1 MGQKKGPAADD
12 SLESKKRR
20 RVDFSGVVDAGVEA
34 KDCIKI
40 YLVSSK
46 DEVGALNSVCLDPVD
61 LNTLFEDDGKESG
74 KIYGYKGLEITIWIS
89 SISFDAYADIAF
101 ESTADGGKGITDLKS
116 TLQNVFGETLV
127 ASQEEFLQTFSTQ
140 RNFIRSIIS
149 NGEVMQRKAS
159 SASDVEVVRM
169 VVGKTAAGPLYS
181 RLLPLV
187 FLLVDGG
194 SPIDVLDPG
203 WELYLLV
210 EKKTDQHGDIYNTLL
225 GFTALYRFYHYP
237 DSSRLRL
244 SQILVLPPYQHKGYG
259 RYILEVLNHVVVS
272 EDVYDFTVEEPLDYF
287 QHIRTCVDVPRLQKL
302 DSVRSAVNLAVSN
315 LTRGK
320 LSKKTSIPRL
330 MPATG
335 VIADVRKRLKI
346 NKKQFLRCWEVL
358 VYLGLNPV
366 DKYMEDFVSI
376 VSNHM
381 KEDIIGKESGTGGKQ
396 VIEVPSEYIPEMS
409 FVMFKSNTGKTTTTV
424 QVDENQPKPEEQLQ
438 ELVDERV
445 TEIKSIAEKV
455 SQHRISIEVSS

>member
-1 MGQKKGPAADD
+1 MGQKKAPAADD
-12 SLESKKRR
+12 TLEPKKRR
-20 RVDFSGVVDAGVEA
+20 RVGFSSVDAGVEA

-46 DEVGALNSVCLDPVD
+46 EEVGASNSFCIDPVD
-61 LNTLFEDDGKESG
+61 LNNFFEEDG
-74 KIYGYKGLEITIWIS
+74 KIYGYKGLKITIWVS

-116 TLQNVFGETLV
+116 ALEKVFGETLV
-127 ASQEEFLQTFSTQ
+127 DSQEQFLQTFSTQ

-149 NGEVMQRKAS
+149 NGEVLQHKAS
-159 SASDVEVVRM
+159 STSDVEVIRM

-181 RLLPLV
+181 RLIPLV
-187 FLLVDGG
+187 FLLVDGA
-194 SPIDVLDPG
+194 SPIDVLDPS

-210 EKKTDQHGDIYNTLL
+210 EKKTDEQGDIYNILL

-259 RYILEVLNHVVVS
+259 RYILEVLNHVAVS
-272 EDVYDFTVEEPLDYF
+272 EDIYDFTVEEPLDYF
-287 QHIRTCVDVPRLQKL
+287 QHVRTCVDVLRLQKL
-302 DSVRSAVNLAVSN
+302 DSVRNAVNLAVSN

-330 MPATG
+330 MPTTR
-335 VIADVRKRLKI
+335 VIEDVRKSLKI
-346 NKKQFLRCWEVL
+346 NKKQFLQCWEVFI
-358 VYLGLNPV
+358 YLGLDPV

-376 VSNHM
+376 VSNRM
-381 KEDIIGKESGTGGKQ
+381 KEDLIGKESGTGGKQ

-409 FVMFKSNTGKTTTTV
+409 FVMFKSNAGEATSTV
-424 QVDENQPKPEEQLQ
+424 QVDENQPNQEEQLQ
-438 ELVDERV
+438 QLVDERV
-445 TEIKSIAEKV
+445 NEIKSIAEKV
-455 SQHRISIEVSS
+455 SQHRTSIVESS

>member
-1 MGQKKGPAADD
+1 MGQKKGPPADD
-12 SLESKKRR
+12 TLEPKKRR
-20 RVDFSGVVDAGVEA
+20 RVGFSSVDAGVEA

-46 DEVGALNSVCLDPVD
+46 EEVDAANSFCLDPVD
-61 LNTLFEDDGKESG
+61 LNSFFEEDG
-74 KIYGYKGLEITIWIS
+74 KIYGYKGLKITIWVS

-116 TLQNVFGETLV
+116 ALEKIFGETLV
-127 ASQEEFLQTFSTQ
+127 ASKEEFLQTFSTQ
-140 RNFIRSIIS
+140 RNFIRSMIS
-149 NGEVMQRKAS
+149 DGEVLQHKAS
-159 SASDVEVVRM
+159 STSDVEAIRM
-169 VVGKTAAGPLYS
+169 VMGKSAAGPLYS
-181 RLLPLV
+181 RLVPLV
-187 FLLVDGG
+187 FLLVDGA
-194 SPIDVLDPG
+194 SAIDVLDPC

-210 EKKTDQHGDIYNTLL
+210 EKKTDEQGDIYNILL

-259 RYILEVLNHVVVS
+259 RYILEVLNHVAVS

-287 QHIRTCVDVPRLQKL
+287 QHVRTCVDVLRLQKL
-302 DSVRSAVNLAVSN
+302 DSVRNAVNLAVSN

-330 MPATG
+330 MPATR
-335 VIADVRKRLKI
+335 VIEDVRKSLKI
-346 NKKQFLRCWEVL
+346 NKKQFLQCWEVFI
-358 VYLGLNPV
+358 YLGLDPV
-366 DKYMEDFVSI
+366 SKYMEDFVSI
-376 VSNHM
+376 VSNRM

-409 FVMFKSNTGKTTTTV
+409 FVMFKSSAGEATSTV
-424 QVDENQPKPEEQLQ
+424 QVDENKPTQAEQLQ

-445 TEIKSIAEKV
+445 NEIKSIAEKV
-455 SQHRISIEVSS
+455 SQHSTSVVESS